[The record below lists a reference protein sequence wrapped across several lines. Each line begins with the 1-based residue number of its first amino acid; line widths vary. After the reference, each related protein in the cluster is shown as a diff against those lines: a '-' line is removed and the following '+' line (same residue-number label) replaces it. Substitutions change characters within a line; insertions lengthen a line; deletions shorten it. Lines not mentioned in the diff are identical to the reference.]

1 MPELPF
7 ENQFKIKTMVELAEA
22 FFFKCYLA
30 SRAEK
35 AGTLGAGTEP
45 SRSVCIK
52 GVGNLG

>member
-22 FFFKCYLA
+22 FFKCYLA